1 MGQSLTSG
9 EQRPYS
15 HQVTDQG
22 GRYPIGAVARLTGV
36 AIDTLRI
43 WERRYGVVAPARD
56 ERGRMYSEA
65 DVRRLQLLAAA
76 VARGHAIGRVAK
88 LADAE
93 LESLLAVQP
102 AATAPELAPGNGH
115 PPIAALLR
123 ALAAYDA
130 DALDRELGRLAIALP
145 PRDLVHRVVLPV
157 MKEVGDEWEAGR
169 LTAGQE
175 HLLSA
180 ALRNLLGALLRLS
193 LANRG
198 VRRLVFATPSGERH
212 EFGILAAAMLAA
224 LGGLGVVYLGPDLP
238 AAQIHDAATITE
250 SDVVLLGLTFG
261 GGQPT
266 TIAEVRALAE
276 RLPPSIELW
285 LGGPVL
291 TEFARTIARPG
302 LVLLKDFAALETQ
315 LARIGSRL

>member
-1 MGQSLTSG
+1 
-9 EQRPYS
+9 
-15 HQVTDQG
+15 
-22 GRYPIGAVARLTGV
+22 VARLTGV

-43 WERRYGVVAPARD
+43 WERRYGVVTPPRD

-88 LADAE
+88 LPGAE
-93 LESLLAVQP
+93 LEALLAVQP
-102 AATAPELAPGNGH
+102 AGASAQFHPGNGH
-115 PPIAALLR
+115 PPIAPLMR

-169 LTAGQE
+169 ISAGQE
-175 HLLSA
+175 HLVSA

-193 LANRG
+193 LSNRG
-198 VRRLVFATPSGERH
+198 TRRVVFATPSGDRH
-212 EFGILAAAMLAA
+212 EFGILAAAMLTA

-238 AAQIHDAATITE
+238 AAQIHDAATLTE
-250 SDVVLLGLTFG
+250 SDVVLLGLTFAS
-261 GGQPT
+261 GQAASM
-266 TIAEVRALAE
+266 AEVRVLAE
-276 RLPPSIELW
+276 RLPPSVELW
-285 LGGPVL
+285 LGGPL
-291 TEFARTIARPG
+291 PPDADLGIARPG
-302 LVLLKDFAALETQ
+302 LVLLKDFAALETH

>member
-1 MGQSLTSG
+1 VN
-9 EQRPYS
+9 ER
-15 HQVTDQG
+15 G

-43 WERRYGVVAPARD
+43 WERRYGVVTPARD

-65 DVRRLQLLAAA
+65 DVRRLQRLAAA

-88 LADAE
+88 LPDAE
-93 LESLLAVQP
+93 LEALLAVQP
-102 AATAPELAPGNGH
+102 SAAASDVAAGNGH
-115 PPIAALLR
+115 PPIAALMR

-130 DALDRELGRLAIALP
+130 DGLDRELGRLAVALP

-193 LANRG
+193 LASREG
-198 VRRLVFATPSGERH
+198 RRLLFATPSGERH

-238 AAQIHDAATITE
+238 AAQIQDAATLTE
-250 SDVVLLGLTFG
+250 SDVVLLGLTFAS
-261 GGQPT
+261 GQ
-266 TIAEVRALAE
+266 AESIEEVGALAD
-276 RLPPSIELW
+276 RLPPSVELW
-285 LGGPVL
+285 IGGPVPPDV
-291 TEFARTIARPG
+291 ARTIARPA
-302 LVLLKDFAALETQ
+302 LVLLQDFAALETH
-315 LARIGSRL
+315 LARVGSRI